1 MRCVTHS
8 AALALVLAGCS
19 TTPPPVDRPLDA
31 DPPLATAKPVA
42 KPAPVRTY
50 ADLDR
55 ATFNRMAARLNAP
68 LYWAS
73 DKNKN
78 GSPDPDEIAT
88 LLFFP
93 TATKWVDD
101 GAFTR
106 AFDVYYERLVQA
118 SKAPAPTDPR
128 EALAL
133 KELDGA
139 ASVLVWTDLRGATQE
154 TRDVVAHVL
163 SVARGIDGLYAAQ
176 NGIDAFAGRIGVN
189 DLIGQSL
196 FRRNWGP
203 SCSVPPLDQ
212 NKACSAIP
220 GAPKV
225 PVDVYPASLQ
235 IGDDWCKKLE
245 DDKDAKTLF
254 SPFTVVRERDK
265 KLIAVPYNQ
274 AYADGM
280 KRVANDL
287 RATAAVIHDPAEA
300 AFKTYLEAAAKS
312 FDTNDW
318 QPADE
323 AWAKMNSRNSKYY
336 LRVAP
341 DETYWEP
348 CSQKAGFHVSFA
360 FINTDSIA
368 LQDKL
373 TPVQQDMEDTLAK
386 LIGHPYVARKVTFHL
401 PDFIDI
407 IANAGDARDAIGAT
421 IGQSLPNWGPVAN
434 EGRGRTVAMNNLYA
448 DPDSLAVRH
457 KKAESLFDDATMKF
471 YADDSSAGL
480 LSTVLHE
487 ATHNLGPSHEYTYL
501 GKKDDDAFGG
511 NLASMLEE
519 LKAQSGALFFLDV
532 LGKKGLFTPAEV
544 NRSYTD
550 SMVWAVNHISRG
562 MYTPTHQRKAYSQ
575 LACIQVGF
583 LIGEKALIWDPKAKS
598 AGGEVGAFHIDYEK
612 FPKAVEKLMKTV
624 GNIKARGDK
633 TLALD
638 LAKKFVDGKVVPQGV
653 IAERL
658 LRFPQPNFVYAVD
671 ATQPKPAE

>member
-1 MRCVTHS
+1 M
-8 AALALVLAGCS
+8 
-19 TTPPPVDRPLDA
+19 
-31 DPPLATAKPVA
+31 
-42 KPAPVRTY
+42 
-50 ADLDR
+50 
-55 ATFNRMAARLNAP
+55 
-68 LYWAS
+68 
-73 DKNKN
+73 
-78 GSPDPDEIAT
+78 
-88 LLFFP
+88 
-93 TATKWVDD
+93 
-101 GAFTR
+101 
-106 AFDVYYERLVQA
+106 
-118 SKAPAPTDPR
+118 
-128 EALAL
+128 
-133 KELDGA
+133 
-139 ASVLVWTDLRGATQE
+139 
-154 TRDVVAHVL
+154 
-163 SVARGIDGLYAAQ
+163 
-176 NGIDAFAGRIGVN
+176 
-189 DLIGQSL
+189 L
-196 FRRNWGP
+196 FR
-203 SCSVPPLDQ
+203 S
-212 NKACSAIP
+212 
-220 GAPKV
+220 
-225 PVDVYPASLQ
+225 
-235 IGDDWCKKLE
+235 
-245 DDKDAKTLF
+245 
-254 SPFTVVRERDK
+254 
-265 KLIAVPYNQ
+265 
-274 AYADGM
+274 
-280 KRVANDL
+280 
-287 RATAAVIHDPAEA
+287 
-300 AFKTYLEAAAKS
+300 
-312 FDTNDW
+312 
-318 QPADE
+318 
-323 AWAKMNSRNSKYY
+323 NSRNSKYY